1 MKNDTIEYNI
11 LKIDF
16 RGLEESEDAQYV
28 YAVLRRKHR
37 FQSKFITRSIL
48 FYDALDES
56 EKMKSIRP
64 ALRTM
69 RLMNWVRRTYNIED
83 KEDLVALLERTSLEL
98 RPDPPDYEGMHRK
111 TTLSFNHGAS
121 ATLVYNKLSAMT
133 KRERMIYIINA
144 AIAYVDHGKDE
155 LEFKRMCELFLSD
168 LAREYNHT
176 GSSDVI
182 YELMK
187 DSKAVIDLITPVDL
201 INASVE
207 TSLASEIVDYIF
219 AEDYELEE
227 NKS

>member
-1 MKNDTIEYNI
+1 MNTHNI

-16 RGLEESEDAQYV
+16 RGLEDSTDAQYV
-28 YAVLRRKHR
+28 YSVLRRKQR

-69 RLMNWVRRTYNIED
+69 RLMNWIRHTYRIED

-98 RPDPPDYEGMHRK
+98 KPDPPDYEGMHRK
-111 TTLSFNHGAS
+111 TTLSFSHGAS
-121 ATLVYNKLSAMT
+121 ATLVYDKLSAMT
-133 KRERMIYIINA
+133 KRERMICIINA

-155 LEFKRMCELFLSD
+155 VEFKRMGELFLSD
-168 LAREYNHT
+168 LAREYHHT
-176 GSSDVI
+176 GTVDVI

-187 DSKAVIDLITPVDL
+187 NSKGVMDLITPVDL

-207 TSLASEIVDYIF
+207 TSLASEIVDYMIG
-219 AEDYELEE
+219 AE
-227 NKS
+227 